1 MIRFWVLN
9 ITGGAVFLAG
19 WVQGTVSSVVYGDV
33 TRITWGIGL
42 MTLIGL
48 YAAYNRR
55 WEALR
60 YIAGILPLLGL
71 LGTVIGIKIAIG
83 GVEGQDFALRDF
95 GIDTALNTTIAGI
108 VGSLWLGFN
117 EKIS

>member
-1 MIRFWVLN
+1 
-9 ITGGAVFLAG
+9 
-19 WVQGTVSSVVYGDV
+19 
-33 TRITWGIGL
+33 
-42 MTLIGL
+42 
-48 YAAYNRR
+48 
-55 WEALR
+55 
-60 YIAGILPLLGL
+60 